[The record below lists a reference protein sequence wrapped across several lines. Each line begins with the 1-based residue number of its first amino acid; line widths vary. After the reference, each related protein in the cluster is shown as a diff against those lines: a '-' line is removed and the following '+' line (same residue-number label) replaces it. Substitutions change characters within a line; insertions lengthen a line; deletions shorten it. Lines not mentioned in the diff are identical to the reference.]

1 MNYWTQSEKN
11 IYVAAHRGWSKE
23 YPENTMLAFRKALEL
38 GVDQLE
44 TDVRITRD
52 NELVLIH
59 DGTVDRTTNGSGA
72 VRDLTLAEL
81 QALDAGSW
89 KGEAFAGEKI
99 PKFTDLLELVKDH
112 PTITLDIELKE
123 YPVDGIPPIKHHVP
137 VREYPVE
144 GLKETVFTIC
154 DRILKLVDEYG
165 FTDRVVINT
174 WSGKL
179 QEYIYKT
186 YGNKYRL
193 HLYFPADLMGEMTME
208 PFSFGYCACMFASDG
223 VPGDRRVASRAECS
237 EMLAKGIRPWAG
249 TAVKTPEMVDV
260 AIASGV
266 ELITCD
272 NPDLILTCLRER
284 GYHK

>member
-1 MNYWTQSEKN
+1 MNYWTQSSKN
-11 IYVAAHRGWSKE
+11 IYVAAHRGWSKK

-52 NELVLIH
+52 GELVLIH
-59 DGTVDRTTNGSGA
+59 DATVDRTTSGSGK
-72 VRDLTLAEL
+72 VCDMTLAEL
-81 QALDAGSW
+81 QELDAGSW
-89 KGEAFAGEKI
+89 KDPAFAGERI

-123 YPVDGIPPIKHHVP
+123 YPVDGIPPIKLHAEVKEHP
-137 VREYPVE
+137 VD
-144 GLKETVFTIC
+144 GSDETAFTIC
-154 DRILKLVDEYG
+154 DRILKTIDDYG

-174 WSGKL
+174 WSGRL
-179 QEYIYKT
+179 HEYIYEK

-193 HLYFPADLMGEMTME
+193 HLYFPSPLMGKMTLE
-208 PFSFGYCACMFASDG
+208 PYSFGYCCCMFASDG
-223 VPGDRRVASRAECS
+223 QPGDRRVATREECA

-260 AIASGV
+260 AIASAV

-272 NPDLILTCLRER
+272 DPELILNCLRER